1 MSQRINEVKTYVSLP
16 RLMIAGVRPGDG
28 QNTVYQAVLAALVR
42 RKTPVQVWIAG
53 PDSTWSALHN
63 HIAGGAARTLDS
75 WLLSAD
81 MMRYLLQRHGGSPR
95 ISLIQAPGGLFDGLP
110 QGYARAPLGSA
121 VELAEELDVPVVLAL
136 DGRQLS
142 FDSVPLIQGIQ
153 RYVSEDRLVGFIV
166 ANTVGEEFEQWSHLI
181 SEASGIPCL
190 GHLPQLENQG
200 GADYLAENGQMI
212 WDARSWIGDFDRE
225 TTRLADQADQYID
238 LKSLLGLAADAEP
251 TVMSAPPYFMKLMA
265 EMGHNEPFRLGVAQ
279 DVAFHDYNQNNLDL
293 LVDMGARLIRFS
305 PMRDRMLPPDLDG
318 LYFGGGHPEA
328 VGEEL
333 SENAPLRTRIN
344 RAVREGVPLLAEAE
358 GIFYLGRRLE
368 SVATGFHP
376 MLGLIPGDGV
386 LLRRPPALSYCE
398 MISLS
403 SGLLGP
409 YGASIRAVSGN
420 RIRLTEEGG
429 SFRVR
434 FSASETRTGGY
445 MSSTV
450 CAVESKLFF
459 HSNPDFAA
467 AFSKACSAHAAAR
480 LSDGTKSLD
489 IWPV

>member
-1 MSQRINEVKTYVSLP
+1 MSRFLGVIRCRLP
-16 RLMIAGVRPGDG
+16 RL
-28 QNTVYQAVLAALVR
+28 Q
-42 RKTPVQVWIAG
+42 
-53 PDSTWSALHN
+53 S
-63 HIAGGAARTLDS
+63 
-75 WLLSAD
+75 
-81 MMRYLLQRHGGSPR
+81 
-95 ISLIQAPGGLFDGLP
+95 
-110 QGYARAPLGSA
+110 
-121 VELAEELDVPVVLAL
+121 
-136 DGRQLS
+136 
-142 FDSVPLIQGIQ
+142 
-153 RYVSEDRLVGFIV
+153 
-166 ANTVGEEFEQWSHLI
+166 
-181 SEASGIPCL
+181 
-190 GHLPQLENQG
+190 
-200 GADYLAENGQMI
+200 
-212 WDARSWIGDFDRE
+212 
-225 TTRLADQADQYID
+225 
-238 LKSLLGLAADAEP
+238 
-251 TVMSAPPYFMKLMA
+251 
-265 EMGHNEPFRLGVAQ
+265 
-279 DVAFHDYNQNNLDL
+279 NLDL

-328 VGEEL
+328 VGEGVRKR
-333 SENAPLRTRIN
+333 PLRTRATGRSE
-344 RAVREGVPLLAEAE
+344 RACRCSPGRRDFLSREG
-358 GIFYLGRRLE
+358 E

-467 AFSKACSAHAAAR
+467 AFQGARTCSRPERWDEVTGYLAGLTVDQLFKQR
-480 LSDGTKSLD
+480 
-489 IWPV
+489 